1 MNSMM
6 LMPCWPRAGPTGGAA
21 VAAPA
26 GAWTLKPV
34 MVMFEVQTLYALK
47 VRVALADV
55 SQATLEQL
63 ARLGFKVTLRPT
75 TARLVYGELPAAKL
89 AELAALKE
97 VLFVTRAEPMK

>member
-1 MNSMM
+1 MSSE
-6 LMPCWPRAGPTGGAA
+6 LLE
-21 VAAPA
+21 VAYCMDSKAEA
-26 GAWTLKPV
+26 EAQKCVKPG
-34 MVMFEVQTLYALK
+34 FQTLK